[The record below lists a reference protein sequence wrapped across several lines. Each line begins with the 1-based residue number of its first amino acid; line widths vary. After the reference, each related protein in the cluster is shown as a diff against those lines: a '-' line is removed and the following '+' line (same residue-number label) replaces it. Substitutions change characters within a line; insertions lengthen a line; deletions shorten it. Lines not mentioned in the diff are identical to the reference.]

1 MMKTITYRPFTDKK
15 QGLYPYSSA
24 LINLPSILADQ
35 VMRWGRDM
43 IREKDIYSPP
53 NDFIHG
59 REDEMH
65 ITLLYGIHSQAPEET
80 QSILSGQSPFM
91 VRLGRVSIFTTNE
104 EFDVVKVEAISSSLF
119 YFNQLLK
126 TKLPN
131 TPNYTV
137 YRPHVTIA
145 YVKKDAAYSNLVG
158 VDNFKDWQWTANSV
172 IFSSKNGQKTPIRL
186 NTLRPVRCS

>member
-1 MMKTITYRPFTDKK
+1 M
-15 QGLYPYSSA
+15 
-24 LINLPSILADQ
+24 ADH
-35 VMRWGRDM
+35 VMRWGKDT
-43 IREKDIYSPP
+43 IREKDIYCPP
-53 NDFIHG
+53 NDLIHG

-80 QSILSGQSPFM
+80 LSILSEQNPFE

-104 EFDVVKVEAISSSLF
+104 EFDVVKIEAISPSLF
-119 YFNQLLK
+119 YFNHLLK
-126 TKLPN
+126 TNVSN
-131 TPNYTV
+131 TPNYLV

-145 YVKKDAAYSNLVG
+145 YIKKNTYYSNLIG
-158 VDNFKDWQWTANSV
+158 SDNFKEWRWTANTV

>member
-35 VMRWGRDM
+35 VVRWGQDM
-43 IREKDIYSPP
+43 IREKDIYCPQ
-53 NDFIHG
+53 NDLIHG

-65 ITLLYGIHSQAPEET
+65 ITLLYGIHAHSHEET
-80 QSILSGQSPFM
+80 QSILSGQNPFE
-91 VRLGRVSIFTTNE
+91 VKLGRISVFTTNE
-104 EFDVVKVEAISSSLF
+104 EFDVIKIKAISPSLF

-126 TKLPN
+126 TNLSN
-131 TPNYTV
+131 TPNYVV

-145 YVKKDAAYSNLVG
+145 YVKKEAEYKNLVG
-158 VDNFKDWQWTANSV
+158 NDNFKDWQWTASTV
-172 IFSSKNGQKTPIRL
+172 VFSSKNGEKTPIRL